1 MTSRDEGRI
10 VAEAI
15 LQLCGERDIV
25 GEFIKSVEA
34 ELKKVLPTVENFT
47 ARIEPDR
54 DRMLL
59 AFDITQGGDTYR
71 GAIEV
76 SSQMVRNPY
85 PGMAVGIVRHI
96 LHDLWVRRQSW
107 KQSL

>member
-15 LQLCGERDIV
+15 LQLCGDRDIV
-25 GEFIKSVEA
+25 GDFVKSVET
-34 ELKKVLPTVENFT
+34 ELKKALPTIENFT

-59 AFDITQGGDTYR
+59 AFDITQGGDMYR

-76 SSQMVRNPY
+76 SDQMVRNPY
-85 PGMAVGIVRHI
+85 PGLAVGIVRYM
-96 LHDLWVRRQSW
+96 LHDLWVRRHSCNQS
-107 KQSL
+107 